1 MFPKTKHVR
10 QMKTFKIVLY
20 IIIASSVLA
29 ITSFYFAEP
38 FYHKMV
44 AEDGPFENLTALGL
58 LVISVLSLVRMFR
71 QRKERNKFWMI
82 LNILVVLGAFF
93 GFGEEISWG
102 QRIFSIQSGEYF
114 LQHNLQG
121 ETNLHNLEI
130 DGVNINKLIFSQGLV
145 IVFGFYFVLSLI
157 LYRKWNWFQKL
168 VDLFGVQMPRFK
180 YSVLLLACTLPIL
193 IVPDKRIWELWEAIF
208 VTILLLVFIDPWNE
222 KEGLLKK

>member
-1 MFPKTKHVR
+1 
-10 QMKTFKIVLY
+10 MKTLRIVLFVV
-20 IIIASSVLA
+20 IASSLLA

-58 LVISVLSLVRMFR
+58 LAISVLSLVRLIR
-71 QRKERNKFWMI
+71 QRKERSKYWVI
-82 LNILVVLGAFF
+82 LNILIVLGAFF

-102 QRIFSIQSGEYF
+102 QRLFSIQSGEYF
-114 LQHNLQG
+114 LQNNLQG

-145 IVFGFYFVLSLI
+145 IIFGFYFVLSLI

-168 VDLFGVQMPRFK
+168 VDLFGVPMPRFK

-193 IVPDKRIWELWEAIF
+193 VVPDKRIWELWEAIF

-222 KEGLLKK
+222 KERLLKK